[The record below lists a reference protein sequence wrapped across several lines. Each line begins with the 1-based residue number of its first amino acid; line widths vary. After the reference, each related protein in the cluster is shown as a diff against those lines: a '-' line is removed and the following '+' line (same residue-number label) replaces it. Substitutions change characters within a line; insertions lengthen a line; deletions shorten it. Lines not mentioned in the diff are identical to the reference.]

1 MECKIKVGDKVK
13 IINDKHP
20 TNMLHD
26 SHKLGD
32 ILTVIKIMRSDLVR
46 VKVGYNS
53 GWNYLVDKVVIKVDD
68 MSDLPLF
75 KGVVND

>member
-1 MECKIKVGDKVK
+1 MKIRVGDKVK
-13 IINDKHP
+13 IINDKYH
-20 TNMLHD
+20 TNEPHCT
-26 SHKLGD
+26 HKLGD
-32 ILTVIKIMRSDLVR
+32 ILTVIKIMRHDLVR

-75 KGVVND
+75 KEIVNE